1 MDKTGR
7 WIWMLL
13 VVASLA
19 APGWAQTNG
28 AQTNGAQTDDAQ
40 VKALQSLDD
49 PDIKEGLTVGSAIA
63 LIGVCFG
70 AGLCVLGGG
79 YGIARIGG
87 ACIESISRQP
97 EAAGSMFAPMIISA
111 AMVEGA
117 TLFAIVVC
125 LMGILK
131 V

>member
-1 MDKTGR
+1 MSMKGKWV
-7 WIWMLL
+7 WIALAVL
-13 VVASLA
+13 VFTS
-19 APGWAQTNG
+19 PSWAQLQEDPVSP
-28 AQTNGAQTDDAQ
+28 QTRPAGSE
-40 VKALQSLDD
+40 SLDD
-49 PDIKEGLTVGSAIA
+49 PDIKEGLTVGSAVA